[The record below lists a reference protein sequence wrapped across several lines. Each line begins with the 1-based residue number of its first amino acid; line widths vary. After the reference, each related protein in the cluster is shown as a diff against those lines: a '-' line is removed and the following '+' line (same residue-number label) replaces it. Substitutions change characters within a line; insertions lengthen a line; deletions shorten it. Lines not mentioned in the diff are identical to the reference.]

1 MYRKNWIVSRHG
13 VPLEKVTEIIQFL
26 LFIPCHK
33 AVSSLTVIY
42 FVVYISNKSNYK
54 EVNTMTKEKLY
65 TTYEQTADKETA
77 EKDNSMKNKI
87 LYATLTAVIGV
98 TAFSIGKNFTETTQ
112 QPENINLE
120 KIEMTEQYGGI
131 WLDYTDGENF
141 YSFYL
146 TSEDLENVGYI
157 STANIVD
164 WTSDDDSMA
173 IMTEQSAKDGYEWYA
188 YKSENIYNE

>member
-1 MYRKNWIVSRHG
+1 
-13 VPLEKVTEIIQFL
+13 
-26 LFIPCHK
+26 
-33 AVSSLTVIY
+33 
-42 FVVYISNKSNYK
+42 
-54 EVNTMTKEKLY
+54 
-65 TTYEQTADKETA
+65 
-77 EKDNSMKNKI
+77 MKKKI
-87 LYATLTAVIGV
+87 LYILTTAVIV
-98 TAFSIGKNFTETTQ
+98 TTAFSIGKNFTETTQ
-112 QPENINLE
+112 QPENVNLE
-120 KIEMTEQYGGI
+120 RIEMTEQYGGI
-131 WLDYTDGENF
+131 WLDYTDGNNF